1 MGMTRMIRWGYG
13 FLAAVVLLGSAVGFV
28 EEVSAAEYTM
38 RFGGYLAGKDP
49 SNLAL
54 VRMAALLEKKT
65 NGRAKIDVFT
75 DGKLGNE
82 REVAEG
88 VRVGTVELIAT
99 LGLGLGSYVPA
110 VAVVELPFTSVD
122 TEGRVGTKV
131 LLDVMPDVANLSAPK
146 GFRPLTAWSLGA
158 RGILT
163 KKPVH
168 KLEDLQGMKIRGPMP
183 VLLGMLKALGANPV
197 QFSWQDM
204 YMALQT
210 GAIDGM
216 EASPQMIYPSKFQEV
231 AKYYSVT
238 RHMDPGYYLLIS
250 EKYWQKLPPDIQK
263 AVRESADEAAS
274 YIWENGKKIWD
285 ENATNMKKE
294 GVEFIDLPDLP
305 KWVNAVEAFN
315 VDFVKTLG
323 PEAPALHEKVKQS
336 VAKWEKYYGIKR

>member
-1 MGMTRMIRWGYG
+1 MSTHRMRGWGYG
-13 FLAAVVLLGSAVGFV
+13 FLAAVMLLGSAVEFA
-28 EEVSAAEYTM
+28 EEVAAAEYTM
-38 RFGGYLAGKDP
+38 RYGGYLAGKDP
-49 SNLAL
+49 TNLT
-54 VRMAALLEKKT
+54 VMRMAELLEKKT

-88 VRVGTVELIAT
+88 VRVGTVELVAT

-122 TEGRVGTKV
+122 TEGRVTTKV
-131 LLDVMPDVANLSAPK
+131 FLDVMPDVANLSVPK
-146 GFRPLTAWSLGA
+146 GFRPVTAWALGA

-163 KKPVH
+163 KKPVR

-197 QFSWQDM
+197 VFSWQDM

-216 EASPQMIYPSKFQEV
+216 EASPQMIYPSKFHEI
-231 AKYYSVT
+231 AKYYTVT

-263 AVRESADEAAS
+263 AIRESADEAAS

-285 ENATNMKKE
+285 EHAEKMKKE
-294 GVEFIDLPDLP
+294 GVEFIELQDLP
-305 KWVNAVEAFN
+305 KWVKAVEAFN
-315 VDFVKTLG
+315 VEFVQKLG
-323 PEAPALHEKVKQS
+323 PEAPPLHEKVKQS
-336 VAKWEKYYGIKR
+336 VAKWESHYGIKR